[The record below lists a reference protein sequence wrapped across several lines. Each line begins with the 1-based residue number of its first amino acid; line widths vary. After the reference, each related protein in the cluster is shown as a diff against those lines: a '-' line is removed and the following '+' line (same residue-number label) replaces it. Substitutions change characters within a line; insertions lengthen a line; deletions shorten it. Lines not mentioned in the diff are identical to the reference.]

1 LQPHFVTECIA
12 DQNHSASIA
21 SFIRSTLFLIK
32 RNRPLNEAYSNYLD
46 VVLIT
51 TESSAGLICA
61 CLPFANPILMR
72 FTSWLRRVCG
82 IGTTHNGWITM
93 SAPTQNAEKE
103 KDRTITRVVDYH
115 VQLLPVSKISNSQ
128 TTLQDRDAMVLEKP
142 WQSIGPYE
150 VKTHCESNAR
160 RPPGRPISAIWKV

>member
-1 LQPHFVTECIA
+1 MA
-12 DQNHSASIA
+12 DQNCSASI
-21 SFIRSTLFLIK
+21 SSLIRNTLFLVQ
-32 RNRPLNEAYSNYLD
+32 RDRPLNEAYSNYLD
-46 VVLIT
+46 VILII

-72 FTSWLRRVCG
+72 FTAWLRRVCG
-82 IGTTHNGWITM
+82 IGTTHHGWATM
-93 SAPTQNAEKE
+93 SAPTENTEKE

-128 TTLQDRDAMVLEKP
+128 ATLQDRDAMILEKP

-150 VKTHCESNAR
+150 VKAHCESNAR
-160 RPPGRPISAIWKV
+160 RAPARPISAMWKV